1 MPFEER
7 NLAKAGY
14 EHNPLEDNTL
24 DGYTVITA
32 PMTSLTKEA
41 CKDLGVKP
49 RDAERSK
56 NFFALGARVVAVLPA
71 RRADH
76 VVDPGEVQGPRPRD
90 RRRTKR
96 RTGQEMPSARP
107 LSSPPAG

>member
-1 MPFEER
+1 MGWRGPWSCHIISLFIINSDAFEER

-56 NFFALGARVVAVLPA
+56 NLDRSMMSTVILQLG
-71 RRADH
+71 
-76 VVDPGEVQGPRPRD
+76 
-90 RRRTKR
+90 
-96 RTGQEMPSARP
+96 
-107 LSSPPAG
+107 